1 MKSKVLEI
9 KNSEKILYLALGLFS
24 NKDSLEVFLNKYHLK
39 QITTLKNQ
47 GEAKKYCNYAL
58 HFGLVAEI
66 KKKFK

>member
-9 KNSEKILYLALGLFS
+9 KNSEKILYLALGFS
-24 NKDSLEVFLNKYHLK
+24 DKDSLENFLNKYHLK
-39 QITTLKNQ
+39 QIAALKNQ